1 VTLTGGTVDKNT
13 VDALLNQSSGQ
24 SLHRPQV

>member
-1 VTLTGGTVDKNT
+1 VTLTGGTVDENT

-24 SLHRPQV
+24 NLHRPQV